1 MPKYLKK
8 MTEEE
13 RAKGLLFLETTM
25 VALQTVTDSTQ
36 ATAEQ
41 VERAYEL
48 LAEAVIARARI
59 TSMKGVNHD

>member
-1 MPKYLKK
+1 MPKYMKQ

-25 VALQTVTDSTQ
+25 VALQKVTDSTQ

-48 LAEAVIARARI
+48 LAEAVIAKARI

>member
-1 MPKYLKK
+1 MPKYLKQ

-13 RAKGLLFLETTM
+13 RAKGLLFLKTTM
-25 VALQTVTDSTQ
+25 VALQKVTDSTQ

-41 VERAYEL
+41 VARAYDL

>member
-1 MPKYLKK
+1 MPKYLKQ

-25 VALQTVTDSTQ
+25 VALQKVTDSTQ

-48 LAEAVIARARI
+48 LAEAVIAKARI

>member
-1 MPKYLKK
+1 MPKYMKQ

-25 VALQTVTDSTQ
+25 VALQKITDSTQ

-48 LAEAVIARARI
+48 LAEAVIAKARI

>member
-1 MPKYLKK
+1 MKQ

-25 VALQTVTDSTQ
+25 VALQKVTDSTQ

-41 VERAYEL
+41 VERAYQL
-48 LAEAVIARARI
+48 LAEAVIAKARI

>member
-1 MPKYLKK
+1 MPKYLKQ

-13 RAKGLLFLETTM
+13 LAKGLLFLATTM
-25 VALQTVTDSTQ
+25 VALQKVTNSTQ
-36 ATAEQ
+36 ATDEQ
-41 VERAYEL
+41 VARAYDL

>member
-1 MPKYLKK
+1 MPKYMKQ

-25 VALQTVTDSTQ
+25 VALQKITDSTQ

>member
-8 MTEEE
+8 MTEDE

-25 VALQTVTDSTQ
+25 VALQKVTKSPQ
-36 ATAEQ
+36 ANAEQ

-48 LAEAVIARARI
+48 LAEAVIAKARI
-59 TSMKGVNHD
+59 TSMKGVEHD

>member
-1 MPKYLKK
+1 MPKYLKQ

-25 VALQTVTDSTQ
+25 VALQKVTDSTQ

-41 VERAYEL
+41 VERAYQL
-48 LAEAVIARARI
+48 LAEAVIAKARI

>member
-1 MPKYLKK
+1 MPKYLKQ

-13 RAKGLLFLETTM
+13 RAKGLLFLATTM
-25 VALQTVTDSTQ
+25 VALQKITDSTQ

-41 VERAYEL
+41 VERAYQL
-48 LAEAVIARARI
+48 LAEAVIAKARI

>member
-1 MPKYLKK
+1 MPKYLKQ

-13 RAKGLLFLETTM
+13 RAKGLLFLATTM
-25 VALQTVTDSTQ
+25 VALQKVTDSTQ

-48 LAEAVIARARI
+48 LAEAVIAKARI

>member
-1 MPKYLKK
+1 MPKYMKQ

-25 VALQTVTDSTQ
+25 VALQKVTDSTQ

-41 VERAYEL
+41 VERAYQL

>member
-1 MPKYLKK
+1 MPKYLKQ

-25 VALQTVTDSTQ
+25 VALQKVTDSTQ

-41 VERAYEL
+41 VERAYQL

>member
-1 MPKYLKK
+1 MPKYMKQ

-25 VALQTVTDSTQ
+25 VALQKVTDSTQ

-41 VERAYEL
+41 VERAYQL
-48 LAEAVIARARI
+48 LAEAVIAKARRWNV
-59 TSMKGVNHD
+59 TCLW

>member
-8 MTEEE
+8 MTEDE

-25 VALQTVTDSTQ
+25 VALQKITESPQ
-36 ATAEQ
+36 ANAEQ

-48 LAEAVIARARI
+48 LAEAVIAKARI
-59 TSMKGVNHD
+59 TSMKGVEHD

>member
-1 MPKYLKK
+1 MPKYMKQ

-25 VALQTVTDSTQ
+25 VALQKVTDSTQ

>member
-1 MPKYLKK
+1 MPKYLKQ

-25 VALQTVTDSTQ
+25 VALQKITDSTQ

-41 VERAYEL
+41 VERAYQL
-48 LAEAVIARARI
+48 LAEAVIAKARI

>member
-1 MPKYLKK
+1 MPKYMKQ

-25 VALQTVTDSTQ
+25 VALQKVTDSTQ

-41 VERAYEL
+41 VERAYQL
-48 LAEAVIARARI
+48 LAEAVIAKARI

>member
-1 MPKYLKK
+1 MPKYMKQ

-25 VALQTVTDSTQ
+25 VALQKITDSTQ

-41 VERAYEL
+41 VERAYQL
-48 LAEAVIARARI
+48 LAEAVIAKARI

>member
-1 MPKYLKK
+1 MPKYMKQ

-41 VERAYEL
+41 VERAYQL
-48 LAEAVIARARI
+48 LAEAVIAKARI

>member
-1 MPKYLKK
+1 MPKYLKQ

-13 RAKGLLFLETTM
+13 RAKGLLFLKTTM
-25 VALQTVTDSTQ
+25 VALQKVTDSTQ

-41 VERAYEL
+41 VERAYQL
-48 LAEAVIARARI
+48 LAEAVIAKARI

>member
-1 MPKYLKK
+1 MPKYMKQ

-25 VALQTVTDSTQ
+25 VALQKITASTQ

-48 LAEAVIARARI
+48 LAEAVIAKARI